1 MSFKKRFRLA
11 TMACDRSHLKPGL
24 NLSTLLLAQAA
35 EGRDG
40 GNILAQTQH
49 RERKRARVCPSG
61 RSAPMARNTRTLP
74 VKKG

>member
-11 TMACDRSHLKPGL
+11 AMASDRSRLKPDL
-24 NLSTLLLAQAA
+24 NLSTLLSLRKR
-35 EGRDG
+35 EKV
-40 GNILAQTQH
+40 GNIVAQTQP